1 VIVTFGVIARK
12 EPLLAELLAL
22 AFQSAGHDCLV
33 LKDVDHAT
41 RVLGAIRIDSIVL
54 DVQLPDRNCLDWLES
69 VAITWPDLPS
79 RTLVLTTTAL
89 TPGEAAR
96 IERLGAQTVLRPISI
111 VGVEQVVM
119 ARLRKAQCE
128 RAGGAH
134 TDWGRESSAYLVH

>member
-22 AFQSAGHDCLV
+22 AFQSAGHDCLI

-41 RVLGAIRIDSIVL
+41 RVLAAIRIDSIVL
-54 DVQLPDRNCLDWLES
+54 DIHMPGWNGLDWLET
-69 VAITWPDLPS
+69 VAMTWPDLPS
-79 RTLVLTTTAL
+79 QTLLLTTTSL

-119 ARLRKAQCE
+119 ARLRNAQCE
-128 RAGGAH
+128 PMGGARRG
-134 TDWGRESSAYLVH
+134 WGPDSPAHLVH